1 MVSFLYHCQ
10 DFYRTWL
17 YILAKNTTHKIK
29 KDDQH
34 WPHQKPEW
42 TQVLA
47 KSKQFLLLISH
58 LPCYSYI
65 QSSPV
70 KVLAVIE
77 ERNHLR
83 THSYLCD
90 YSTNRRNIW
99 LTYIIIPLFAS
110 TWVHS
115 GFWWGQCWSSFLIL
129 CVVFFALFVFVLY
142 LAYPMLSVSLDCP
155 FFFAPSVFSN
165 VYLI

>member
-1 MVSFLYHCQ
+1 MENTEGAKKNGQSRETDNIGYAR
-10 DFYRTWL
+10 YRTKTNK
-17 YILAKNTTHKIK
+17 AKNTTHKNK

-34 WPHQKPEW
+34 WPHQKQEW

-99 LTYIIIPLFAS
+99 LTYIIIPLIDLYNYIID
-110 TWVHS
+110 W
-115 GFWWGQCWSSFLIL
+115 LI
-129 CVVFFALFVFVLY
+129 
-142 LAYPMLSVSLDCP
+142 
-155 FFFAPSVFSN
+155 
-165 VYLI
+165 